1 MADSGAAAGA
11 EVDGH
16 AAFLRAARNWQSAA
30 ATLKE
35 YLGENNK
42 DMLKL
47 FSIVEDRTEIYSLG
61 VNAVGVNGATPLMD
75 ACSRGST
82 ADVATLIAYGADPT
96 AEGEIRRKSGGPSRK
111 FKSAPVLLAAQD
123 GHVEILQLLLAC
135 SVVDVNQASSR
146 AGRTALLNGCA
157 KGRAVWQQYYI
168 NIYIYIII

>member
-1 MADSGAAAGA
+1 MADSGAAVGA

-96 AEGEIRRKSGGPSRK
+96 AEGEIRRKSGGA
-111 FKSAPVLLAAQD
+111 FA
-123 GHVEILQLLLAC
+123 EI
-135 SVVDVNQASSR
+135 
-146 AGRTALLNGCA
+146 
-157 KGRAVWQQYYI
+157 
-168 NIYIYIII
+168 